1 MVGIIGLLMTIIAG
15 FILLLSGR
23 RLFWLFVGLLGFV
36 VGFWFSGLIVGDQ
49 SGFWPLIIA
58 LATGLVGAWLAVSL
72 QKIALAAAGFVA
84 GGYVLSFI
92 LQAGGIDLPKILPWI
107 IGGILGAVLLARV
120 FDWAL
125 VFLSVATGAAL
136 LAQAVP
142 VMEGFLL
149 VKFFILFI
157 LGITVQSRE
166 LIKHRRH
173 D

>member
-1 MVGIIGLLMTIIAG
+1 MVGIIGLLLTIIAG

-36 VGFWFSGLIVGDQ
+36 GGFWLSGLIVSDQ

-58 LATGLVGAWLAVSL
+58 LGTGLVGAWLAVSL

-92 LQAGGIDLPKILPWI
+92 LQAGGIDLPSILPWI

-125 VFLSVATGAAL
+125 IFLSVATGAAL
-136 LAQAVP
+136 LAQAIP
-142 VMEGFLL
+142 ILEGYLL
-149 VKFFILFI
+149 VKFFVLFI
-157 LGITVQSRE
+157 IGTWVQSSD
-166 LIKHRRH
+166 LIKRRRCH
-173 D
+173 